1 MAYDVH
7 FITGYPIAL
16 PRVPANKQDEIAPLL
31 NGKGYIIDYLHHSV
45 VMNKKRKFAFFTAS
59 NISGKDWKNMERK
72 GSFKKDTRSISAS
85 YQFGNEL
92 YDAIKANG
100 IRHNDFEQGH
110 LTSFQEVIWGKP
122 EERVKAAG
130 DTFYFTNCV
139 PQHERVNSGLWR
151 SLEQYILKT
160 QTVGHELKVTVLTG
174 PLLSDNDPYFI
185 KKVNGEL
192 VKIPCVFWK
201 VVYYPNDRGLNAV
214 GFMMSQTDLLLHDK
228 TVVFSKAGVR
238 SMMAPSTQ
246 DDLFMNYKYDSVY
259 QVRVEFIQ
267 EITGLSFMLSKV
279 RLPYQV
285 KTHSNLIYKKIE
297 VPPGRSRSGGMPGTH
312 PPDFQLE
319 GITL

>member
-1 MAYDVH
+1 MAYDVN
-7 FITGYPIAL
+7 FITGYPIEL
-16 PRVPANKQDEIAPLL
+16 PRVPASRQAEIAPLL
-31 NGKGYIIDYLHHSV
+31 NGKGFVIDYLHHSV

-59 NISGKDWKNMERK
+59 NISGKDWKNVVRK
-72 GSFKKDTRSISAS
+72 GSFKKDTKSISPS
-85 YQFGNEL
+85 FQFGNEL

-100 IRHNDFEQGH
+100 MQHNDFEQGH

-122 EERVKAAG
+122 EERLKAAG

-174 PLLSDNDPYFI
+174 PLLSDNDPWFI

-201 VVYYPNDRGLNAV
+201 VVYYPNNKGLNAV
-214 GFMMSQTDLLLHDK
+214 GFMMSQTDLLLRDK
-228 TVVFSKAGVR
+228 TVTFNKAGLKK
-238 SMMAPSTQ
+238 MLAPASSEE
-246 DDLFMNYKYDSVY
+246 LFMNYKYDAVY

-267 EITGLSFMLSKV
+267 EKTGLAFMLKNV
-279 RLPYQV
+279 HLPYQV
-285 KTHSNLIYKKIE
+285 KTHTDLIYKKIE
-297 VPPGRSRSGGMPGTH
+297 VPAGRSAASSNNTIPN
-312 PPDFQLE
+312 FELQ